1 MTDYSTE
8 PNLLAGYRID
18 PRWLDREL
26 YHQAVSV
33 RPRFQDLDPLN
44 HVNNVAMAALFEDAR
59 VQFNHPMRKQF
70 QTKTV
75 RTMVAGQTLNYINEC
90 HLRPALTFHMGIGK
104 IGTSSW
110 VMQACAYQDETPV
123 LLAMATM
130 VATQD
135 GKACPIP
142 ETLRAMISERRMVGL
157 E

>member
-1 MTDYSTE
+1 MTDNSTGL
-8 PNLLAGYRID
+8 NLLSGYRID
-18 PRWLDREL
+18 PRWLNRDL

-44 HVNNVAMAALFEDAR
+44 QVNNVAMAALFEDAR
-59 VQFNHPMRKQF
+59 VQFNHPMRKHF

-123 LLAMATM
+123 LLAIATM
-130 VATQD
+130 VATQG

-142 ETLRAMISERRMVGL
+142 ETLHAMISERRMLVP

>member
-1 MTDYSTE
+1 MTTHASDLDY
-8 PNLLAGYRID
+8 PAGHRID
-18 PRWLDREL
+18 PAWLNRDL
-26 YHQAVSV
+26 YPESVTV

-44 HVNNVAMAALFEDAR
+44 HVNNVAMAAMFEDAR
-59 VQFNHPMRKQF
+59 VQFNHPMRKLF

-90 HLRPALTFHMGIGK
+90 HLRPSLTFHLGIGK

-110 VMQACAYQDETPV
+110 VMQTCAYQDETPV

-135 GKACPIP
+135 GEACPIP
-142 ETLRAMISERRMVGL
+142 DKLRAMISERRVSL
-157 E
+157 LQ